1 MPDKAS
7 SCGGALYAECSSR
20 SGSGGPL
27 RRGRV
32 AAQCRLSAPNADGK
46 QKRHCAIKLN
56 ANGRLDNLLSA
67 ICRSSPHEAGGGTR
81 TQVLTEQASGKPDQ
95 TRNIPQ
101 KGYICRASLR
111 EMGADLYLSLIHI

>member
-20 SGSGGPL
+20 SGSGGHGQ

-32 AAQCRLSAPNADGK
+32 AAQYRLSAPNADGK

-67 ICRSSPHEAGGGTR
+67 ICLSSPHEAGGGTR
-81 TQVLTEQASGKPDQ
+81 QELTIKAKMPFVS
-95 TRNIPQ
+95 
-101 KGYICRASLR
+101 SS
-111 EMGADLYLSLIHI
+111 ADERKMDF